1 MDVVRT
7 KFRLDVAVAVAVGQR
22 VEREVGVERVVLRV
36 VLSTKRDVIVVSV
49 LVSNADEAA
58 AQKTL
63 KMNFHVTKR
72 K

>member
-1 MDVVRT
+1 MSTDVVGT
-7 KFRLDVAVAVAVGQR
+7 KVRLDVTVAVAVGNR
-22 VEREVGVERVVLRV
+22 VERV